1 MRLRVEFMFYKTKL
15 KNNLRL
21 IASPIPKTKT
31 VTLLVMV
38 GAGSKYEKKATSGL
52 SHFLEHMFFKGTEK
66 RPSTLAISTALDE
79 VGGEYNAFTSKEY
92 TGFYVK
98 VASPHAE
105 RAFDVISD
113 ILQNSNF
120 ESEEIKREKKVIIEE
135 IKMYQDTPMHYVAEL
150 FEQLLY
156 RSQPAGR
163 MVIGTKKTVS
173 SFKRK
178 DFLNYLQKMYKASNM
193 VVCVAGDISLSR
205 AKKLTE
211 KYFTRL
217 FRGKAKLKPKVKEK
231 QIKPQ
236 LLVHYKKTDQTHL
249 CLGAR
254 AYNISHPDRYVLTL
268 LGIILGGSMS
278 SRLFISV
285 RAKLGLAYYIKASPE
300 FYTDSG
306 YLVIQA
312 GVDNKRVKKA
322 LEVILEELGRIKKE
336 GVERKELLKAKKFI
350 KGTTSINLETSD
362 AQAIWLTKQEILTK
376 KLRTLKQIFADIDKV
391 NSRDIRRVAGNIFT
405 NKKLNLA
412 LIGPHKNREAFRRI
426 LKI

>member
-1 MRLRVEFMFYKTKL
+1 MFYKTKL

-21 IASPIPKTKT
+21 IVSPISKTKT
-31 VTLLVMV
+31 VTLLVMIET
-38 GAGSKYEKKATSGL
+38 GSKYETKAISGL
-52 SHFLEHMFFKGTEK
+52 SHFLEHMFFKGTTR

-79 VGGEYNAFTSKEY
+79 VGGIYNAFTSKEY

-98 VASPHAE
+98 VASRHIR

-113 ILQNSNF
+113 ILQNSKF
-120 ESEEIKREKKVIIEE
+120 ESGEIKREKKVIIEE
-135 IKMYQDTPMHYVAEL
+135 INMYQDTPMHYVGEL

-156 RSQPAGR
+156 GDQPAGR

-173 SFKRK
+173 SLRQK
-178 DFLNYLQKMYKASNM
+178 DFLDYLQKMYKASNM
-193 VVCVAGDISLSR
+193 IVCMAGNISSSR

-217 FRGKAKLKPKVKEK
+217 YKGKPKPKPKVKEK
-231 QIKPQ
+231 QTKPQ
-236 LLVHYKKTDQTHL
+236 VLVHWKKTDQTHL
-249 CLGAR
+249 CLGVR
-254 AYNISHPDRYVLTL
+254 TYNISHPDRYILAL
-268 LGIILGGSMS
+268 LGIILGGGMS

-285 RAKLGLAYYIKASPE
+285 RERLGLAYYIKASPE

-312 GVDNKRVKKA
+312 GTDTKRVKKA
-322 LEVILEELGRIKKE
+322 CQVILDELRKIKKE
-336 GVERKELLKAKKFI
+336 SVGKKELTKAKEFI
-350 KGTTSINLETSD
+350 KGATSIELETSD
-362 AQAIWLTKQEILTK
+362 AQAAWLAKQEILTK
-376 KLRTLKQIFADIDKV
+376 KLRTLKQVFADIDKV

-412 LIGPHKNREAFRRI
+412 LIGPHKNKEAFRRI
-426 LKI
+426 LRI